1 VRKSLVAL
9 LERKRANLRKYVE
22 GFPKNYGRRQ
32 IVAWKPEVEM
42 AKIGFI
48 GLGIM
53 GKPMAGHLVKAGHE
67 VSVYDLNMAP
77 IQELSS
83 KGASA
88 CKSSKEVAQKSEI
101 IFIIVQDTPDVE
113 AVLFGKDGLV
123 EGLKPNSIV
132 VDMSSISPIAT
143 KEFAKKLA
151 GMKVKMLDAPVSGGQ
166 VGAENAT
173 LSIMVGGETEVF
185 EKIKPYF
192 QLMGKNIVHVGGN
205 GDGQTCK
212 VANQIVVALNIEAV
226 GEALLFASK
235 AGADPVKVRAALMG
249 GFAHSRILELHGE
262 RMLNRTFN
270 PGFRIRLHQKDLN
283 LALQSARSMGVSLPN
298 TATAQELFNAV
309 AAQGGIDLDHSA
321 MVLALENLANHKV
334 KG

>member
-1 VRKSLVAL
+1 
-9 LERKRANLRKYVE
+9 
-22 GFPKNYGRRQ
+22 
-32 IVAWKPEVEM
+32 M
-42 AKIGFI
+42 AKLGFI

-53 GKPMAGHLVKAGHE
+53 GKPMAGHLLKAGHE
-67 VSVYDLNMAP
+67 VSVYDLNPAA
-77 IQELSS
+77 IQGLVS
-83 KGASA
+83 KGAAA
-88 CKSSKEVAQKSEI
+88 CKSNKEVAQKSEV

-113 AVLFGKDGLV
+113 AVLFGKEGLT
-123 EGLKPNSIV
+123 EGLKSGSIV

-151 GMKVKMLDAPVSGGQ
+151 DMKVKMLDAPVSGGQ

-185 EKIKPYF
+185 EKMKPYF
-192 QLMGKNIVHVGGN
+192 HLMGKNIVHVGGN

-226 GEALLFASK
+226 AEALLFASK

-262 RMLNRTFN
+262 RMLNRTFD

-283 LALQSARSMGVSLPN
+283 LALQSARSMGMSLPN

-321 MVLALENLANHKV
+321 MVLALEKLANHPV